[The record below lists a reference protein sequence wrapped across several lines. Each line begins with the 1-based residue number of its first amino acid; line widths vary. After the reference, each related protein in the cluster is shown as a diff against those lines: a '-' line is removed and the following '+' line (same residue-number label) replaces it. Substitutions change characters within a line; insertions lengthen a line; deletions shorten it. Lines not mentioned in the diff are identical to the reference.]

1 MTVVEQRHGIT
12 KGDVREHWKEE
23 VSKAFVFCGVMFLGI
38 LMFGTAALIA
48 KNWLLVYVCA
58 VLLLAET
65 AASAR
70 MFYAMWRYSK
80 I

>member
-23 VSKAFVFCGVMFLGI
+23 VSKAFLFCGVMFLAMV
-38 LMFGTAALIA
+38 LFAVPALII

-58 VLLLAET
+58 VILMAEIV
-65 AASAR
+65 AAGR
-70 MFYAMWRYSK
+70 MFYAMWKYSK
-80 I
+80 V